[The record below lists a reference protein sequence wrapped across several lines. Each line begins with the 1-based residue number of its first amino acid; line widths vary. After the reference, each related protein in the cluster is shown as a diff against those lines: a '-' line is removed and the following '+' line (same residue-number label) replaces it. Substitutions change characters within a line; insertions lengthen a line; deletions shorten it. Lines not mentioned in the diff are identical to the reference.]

1 MFTRRAALISAA
13 ATALMLATPTF
24 AADDLKLP
32 RQKVELVAPPFVH
45 AHEQAT
51 KQGPKIIE
59 FKLNDRGEE
68 GRHRREGHHLPGH
81 DLQRLDA
88 GPADGRA

>member
-1 MFTRRAALISAA
+1 MLTRRAALLSAA
-13 ATALMLATPTF
+13 AAAIMLADPALP

-59 FKLNDRGEE
+59 FTLDDRGEE
-68 GRHRREGHHLPGH
+68 GRHRR
-81 DLQRLDA
+81 D
-88 GPADGRA
+88 RAPPSRP